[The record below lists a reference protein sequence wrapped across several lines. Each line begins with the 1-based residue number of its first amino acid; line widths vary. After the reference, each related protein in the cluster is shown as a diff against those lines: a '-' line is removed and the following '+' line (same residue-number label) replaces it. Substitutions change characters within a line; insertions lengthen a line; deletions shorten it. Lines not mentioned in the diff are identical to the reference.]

1 VFVSRKAEFYVDVLA
16 TLPTLV
22 VMYSIPMLGLY
33 YLKVMRLYNVFN
45 VQNHHT
51 IRVEAAKP
59 EEE

>member
-1 VFVSRKAEFYVDVLA
+1 MGKAEFYVDVLA

-45 VQNHHT
+45 VQRI
-51 IRVEAAKP
+51 IRRFV
-59 EEE
+59 